1 MKQYKVLTVF
11 DYDSFQY
18 CFDDIEKLFSYI
30 KFHLDDDSNF
40 YIETIWLS
48 EEQIKKL
55 NIIYIK
61 DSLFF

>member
-11 DYDSFQY
+11 DHDSFQY

-40 YIETIWLS
+40 YIETKWLS